1 MRRGPGLVSPQ
12 GKKWLKIWTPRSLR
26 GTGVSGL
33 RLLSPQGEKRDEDED
48 SSVLA
53 EEEAGDADSWIEG
66 KRGLGV

>member
-1 MRRGPGLVSPQ
+1 MSPQ
-12 GKKWLKIWTPRSLR
+12 GRKWLRVWTPRSFR

-33 RLLSPQGEKRDEDED
+33 RPLSPPGYEDKD
-48 SSVLA
+48 SSFLA